1 MISLGSLE
9 RRLSALERPYSFD
22 IDFEGL
28 EIQAFEALTDNEL
41 GLLEEFHSLRQSRF
55 STPEIESMMGDE
67 SYRAAIAG
75 IEKADREYKRSINHQ
90 PDLRDM
96 ASRWSFPKSIAMM
109 NVGSEYERMPK
120 LEDIDREIQD
130 IQKRMRRF

>member
-9 RRLSALERPYSFD
+9 RRLSALESPYNSD

-75 IEKADREYKRSINHQ
+75 IEKADREYKRSI
-90 PDLRDM
+90 
-96 ASRWSFPKSIAMM
+96 ASPARPKRRGKSL
-109 NVGSEYERMPK
+109 ELPK
-120 LEDIDREIQD
+120 EHRYDEFGLGIREDAEA
-130 IQKRMRRF
+130 